1 MLRDHSLFVELE
13 TTLTHGA
20 ASQRFTILRRMTDLF
35 LAGKETYS
43 DDHIAI
49 FDSLISRLIEKIEHQ
64 ALVELSGKLAPV
76 DRAPATVIG
85 RLSRHDDIAV
95 SGPILEQSNVL
106 TDNDLIEIAKT
117 KSQAHLSAIAGRK
130 RIGEP
135 VTDVL
140 IDRGDSEVARKVTL
154 NIGARFSRFGMA
166 IAVRRAEQDE
176 TLAAAVADRIDVPQ
190 DLLDILVSKATVA
203 VRERLLADA
212 KPEMRQRITEVLARV
227 SGQVSN
233 EVAREAAAK
242 TAAKTRAAP
251 VDRDQLKGYMAICVD
266 MKNVAQL
273 IEAFATYCDVPYKT
287 VDDLVQEQSDEGML
301 VLGKASNM
309 QWPELEGVLRVL
321 LPSKT
326 KTVEGMQAL
335 FAAYVQLTAANA
347 HRAIRFIRASA
358 AKLPSD
364 KMKFA

>member
-35 LAGKETYS
+35 LAGKDTYS

-49 FDSLISRLIEKIEHQ
+49 FDSLISRLIERIEHQ

-85 RLSRHDDIAV
+85 RLSRHDDITV

-176 TLAAAVADRIDVPQ
+176 TLAAAVADRVDLPQ
-190 DLLDILVSKATVA
+190 DLLDILVSKATVT

-212 KPEMRQRITEVLARV
+212 KPEMRQRITEVLGRV

-233 EVAREAAAK
+233 QVAREA
-242 TAAKTRAAP
+242 AAKTRAAP

>member
-76 DRAPATVIG
+76 DRAPATVIS
-85 RLSRHDDIAV
+85 RLSRHDDITV

-166 IAVRRAEQDE
+166 IAVARAEKDE
-176 TLAAAVADRIDVPQ
+176 TLAAAVADRVDLPQ
-190 DLLDILVSKATVA
+190 DLLDMLVSKATVA

-233 EVAREAAAK
+233 QIAREA
-242 TAAKTRAAP
+242 AAKTRAAP

-326 KTVEGMQAL
+326 KTVEAMQVL
-335 FAAYVQLTAANA
+335 FAAYVKLTAANA

>member
-49 FDSLISRLIEKIEHQ
+49 FDSLICRLIERIEHQ
-64 ALVELSGKLAPV
+64 ALIELSGKFAPV
-76 DRAPATVIG
+76 DRAPINVIG
-85 RLSRHDDIAV
+85 HLSRHDDIAV

-106 TDNDLIEIAKT
+106 TDTDLVEIAKT

-140 IDRGDSEVARKVTL
+140 IDRGNSEVARKVTL

-166 IAVRRAEQDE
+166 TAVRRAENDE
-176 TLAAAVADRIDVPQ
+176 SLAAAVADRIDLPPE
-190 DLLDILVSKATVA
+190 LLETLVSKATIA
-203 VRERLLADA
+203 VRERLLAEA
-212 KPEMRQRITEVLARV
+212 KPEMRHRITQVLARV
-227 SGQVSN
+227 SGQVSGQ
-233 EVAREAAAK
+233 VAREAAAK
-242 TAAKTRAAP
+242 TRTMPQDPER
-251 VDRDQLKGYMAICVD
+251 LKSRIAQCVASR
-266 MKNVAQL
+266 NVEEL
-273 IEAFATYCDVPYKT
+273 TEAFAAYCDVPYKT

-301 VLGKASNM
+301 VLGKASLM
-309 QWPELEGVLRVL
+309 GWPELESVLTVL
-321 LPSKT
+321 LPSRT
-326 KTVEGMQAL
+326 KTPDNVKAL
-335 FAAYVQLTAANA
+335 FAAYIKLTTANA
-347 HRAIRFIRASA
+347 QRAVSFIRASA
-358 AKLPSD
+358 AKLP
-364 KMKFA
+364 AR

>member
-35 LAGKETYS
+35 LAGKDTYS
-43 DDHIAI
+43 EDHIAI
-49 FDSLISRLIEKIEHQ
+49 FDSLISRLIERIEHQ
-64 ALVELSGKLAPV
+64 ALVELSGKLAPI
-76 DRAPATVIG
+76 DRAPMTVIG

-95 SGPILEQSNVL
+95 SGPILEQSNLL
-106 TDNDLIEIAKT
+106 TDQDLVEIAKT

-176 TLAAAVADRIDVPQ
+176 TLAAAVADRVDLPP
-190 DLLDILVSKATVA
+190 DLLDVLVSKATVA
-203 VRERLLADA
+203 VRERLLSDA

-227 SGQVSN
+227 SGQVSSQ
-233 EVAREAAAK
+233 VAREAAAK
-242 TAAKTRAAP
+242 TRSVP
-251 VDRDQLKGYMAICVD
+251 VDRDQLKGYLAVCVD
-266 MKNVAQL
+266 MKNVQQL
-273 IEAFATYCDVPYKT
+273 TDAFATYCDVPFKT

-309 QWPELEGVLRVL
+309 TWPELEGVLRVL
-321 LPSKT
+321 LPTKT
-326 KTVEGMQAL
+326 KTTESVQAL
-335 FAAYVQLTAANA
+335 FASYVKLTAANA

-358 AKLPSD
+358 ARVPTDAK
-364 KMKFA
+364 KFA

>member
-35 LAGKETYS
+35 LAGKDTYS

-49 FDSLISRLIEKIEHQ
+49 FDSLISRLIERIEHQ

-76 DRAPATVIG
+76 DRAPVTVIG

-106 TDNDLIEIAKT
+106 TDNDLVEIAKT

-176 TLAAAVADRIDVPQ
+176 TLAAAVADRIDVPP
-190 DLLDILVSKATVA
+190 DLLDTLVSKATVA

-212 KPEMRQRITEVLARV
+212 RPEMRQRITEVLARV

-233 EVAREAAAK
+233 QIAREA
-242 TAAKTRAAP
+242 AAKTRAAP

-266 MKNVAQL
+266 TKNVKQL
-273 IEAFATYCDVPYKT
+273 IDAFATYCDVPTKT

-309 QWPELEGVLRVL
+309 LWPELEGVLRVL
-321 LPSKT
+321 LPTKT

>member
-35 LAGKETYS
+35 LAGKDTYS

-106 TDNDLIEIAKT
+106 TDNDLVEIAKT

-140 IDRGDSEVARKVTL
+140 IDRGNSEVAHKVTS
-154 NIGARFSRFGMA
+154 NTGARFSRFGLSRAM
-166 IAVRRAEQDE
+166 RRAETDE
-176 TLAAAVADRIDVPQ
+176 TLAIAVANRIDLPPELL
-190 DLLDILVSKATVA
+190 DLLVRKATTA
-203 VRERLLADA
+203 AKERLLANA
-212 KPEMRQRITEVLARV
+212 RPEMKARITQVLF
-227 SGQVSN
+227 
-233 EVAREAAAK
+233 E
-242 TAAKTRAAP
+242 
-251 VDRDQLKGYMAICVD
+251 I
-266 MKNVAQL
+266 
-273 IEAFATYCDVPYKT
+273 
-287 VDDLVQEQSDEGML
+287 
-301 VLGKASNM
+301 
-309 QWPELEGVLRVL
+309 
-321 LPSKT
+321 
-326 KTVEGMQAL
+326 
-335 FAAYVQLTAANA
+335 
-347 HRAIRFIRASA
+347 
-358 AKLPSD
+358 
-364 KMKFA
+364 

>member
-13 TTLTHGA
+13 TTLTHGSH
-20 ASQRFTILRRMTDLF
+20 SQRFTILRRMTDLF
-35 LAGKETYS
+35 LAGKDTYS

-49 FDSLISRLIEKIEHQ
+49 FDTLIVRLIEKIEHQ
-64 ALVELSGKLAPV
+64 ALIELSGKFAPV
-76 DRAPATVIG
+76 DRAPINVIG

-106 TDNDLIEIAKT
+106 TDTDLVEIAKT

-140 IDRGDSEVARKVTL
+140 IDRGDSEVARKVTS

-166 IAVRRAEQDE
+166 TAVRRAEQDE
-176 TLAAAVADRIDVPQ
+176 TLAAAVADRVDLPP
-190 DLLDILVSKATVA
+190 DLLDTLVSKATVA
-203 VRERLLADA
+203 VRERLLSEAR
-212 KPEMRQRITEVLARV
+212 PEMRQRITEVLARV
-227 SGQVSN
+227 SGQVSSQ
-233 EVAREAAAK
+233 VAREAAKA
-242 TAAKTRAAP
+242 RSAP
-251 VDRDQLKGYMAICVD
+251 VDREQLKGYMAVCVD
-266 MKNVAQL
+266 TRNVGQL
-273 IEAFATYCDVPYKT
+273 IDAFSTYCDVPYKT

-309 QWPELEGVLRVL
+309 TWPELEGVLRVL
-321 LPSKT
+321 LPTKT
-326 KTVEGMQAL
+326 KDVAGMQAL
-335 FAAYVQLTAANA
+335 FASYIKLTAANA

-358 AKLPSD
+358 ARAPTDTQKY
-364 KMKFA
+364 A